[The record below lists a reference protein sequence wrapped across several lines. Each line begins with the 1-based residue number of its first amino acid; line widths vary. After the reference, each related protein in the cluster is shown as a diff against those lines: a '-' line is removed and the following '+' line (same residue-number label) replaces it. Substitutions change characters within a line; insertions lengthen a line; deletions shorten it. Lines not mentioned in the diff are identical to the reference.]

1 MTLALFMLAALLL
14 PLYPF
19 SMLSTALLQSGG
31 TEGLRRSALHAPRTK
46 ALLMLVAPSLGAAL
60 LMLALSYSEERSA
73 TLLPVFALW
82 GGLTSLLYAF
92 RLLSA
97 KDVHIWLSQLY
108 VSALALI
115 WVGAAHGVS
124 PLLPALGLAA
134 SLLPLLLLL
143 QTLTRRFGIAR
154 SGLYPGLGKRMP
166 LFALLF
172 TAAVLMA
179 VAVPLSPGFFAV
191 ADLAFG
197 GVAANEL
204 LTLIPVSLSWL
215 LWTWAGINLLT
226 GIVFGLPREDLAYAD
241 IEQRPA
247 MIVGAGMLAL
257 AVAGTLLMELAL

>member
-1 MTLALFMLAALLL
+1 MTLALFILAALFL

-19 SMLSTALLQSGG
+19 SMLSTALLQSGS

-46 ALLMLVAPSLGAAL
+46 ALLILGAPLLGAAL
-60 LMLALSYSEERSA
+60 LTLALSRSEGGGA
-73 TLLPVFALW
+73 LLPVFALW

-92 RLLSA
+92 RMLSA
-97 KDVHIWLSQLY
+97 KDAHIWVSQLY

-134 SLLPLLLLL
+134 SLLPLLFLL
-143 QTLTRRFGIAR
+143 QTLMHRFGIAR

-172 TAAVLMA
+172 TVAVLMA
-179 VAVPLSPGFFAV
+179 AAVPVSPSFFAV
-191 ADLAFG
+191 AELAFG

-204 LTLIPVSLSWL
+204 LTLIPISLSWL

-241 IEQRPA
+241 IEYGRA
-247 MIVGAGMLAL
+247 ASVGAGMLAL
-257 AVAGTLLMELAL
+257 AVLGILLMELAL